1 MTTPPTASIAGGSGK
16 EGDDAS
22 IRFSVTLDEAAS
34 APVTIDYATSDG
46 TATAGVDYTATSG
59 TLRFS
64 AGTSTKTVS
73 IAIAD
78 DSENESDETFTVTL
92 SNPWGAN
99 LGTRSATG
107 TIRNRRVVVPSVSI
121 AGGRG
126 KEGDDDAITFT
137 VTLDEATS
145 ESVSVDYATADGTA
159 TAGADYTATSGTLRF
174 SPGSTSQA
182 VAVPIADGIENEADE
197 TFTVTLA
204 NPSGGTLGTSSATGT
219 IENRYVP
226 PLTARFENMPAEH
239 DGTEFRFELHF
250 SENVKTGYERV
261 RDRAFTVDHA
271 RIVEAKRQN
280 PRAENRNQSWTIR
293 VQPAGHQRIGI
304 TLPPGVSCTD
314 DRSICTFDG
323 RKLSHS
329 TSAMVE
335 GPPAMSIADARAE
348 EAEGAILTNLRGDA
362 QPGPAIGRA
371 GIRDLVPRAPGE
383 SVPRR
388 RRDSRGLSIASA

>member
-1 MTTPPTASIAGGSGK
+1 M
-16 EGDDAS
+16 
-22 IRFSVTLDEAAS
+22 
-34 APVTIDYATSDG
+34 
-46 TATAGVDYTATSG
+46 
-59 TLRFS
+59 
-64 AGTSTKTVS
+64 
-73 IAIAD
+73 
-78 DSENESDETFTVTL
+78 
-92 SNPWGAN
+92 
-99 LGTRSATG
+99 
-107 TIRNRRVVVPSVSI
+107 VVPSVSI

-348 EAEGAILTNLRGDA
+348 EAEGAILT
-362 QPGPAIGRA
+362 Q
-371 GIRDLVPRAPGE
+371 V
-383 SVPRR
+383 
-388 RRDSRGLSIASA
+388 

>member
-64 AGTSTKTVS
+64 AGTTTKTVS
-73 IAIAD
+73 VAIAD

-92 SNPWGAN
+92 SNPSGAN

-107 TIRNRRVVVPSVSI
+107 TIRNRRVVIPRVSI

-137 VTLDEATS
+137 VTLGEATS

-159 TAGADYTATSGTLRF
+159 AAGADYTATSGTLRF

-182 VAVPIADGIENEADE
+182 VTVPIADDIENEADE

-226 PLTARFENMPAEH
+226 PLTARSAAARAAKSASTTPRPTGPRTPAQ
-239 DGTEFRFELHF
+239 TTR
-250 SENVKTGYERV
+250 R
-261 RDRAFTVDHA
+261 
-271 RIVEAKRQN
+271 
-280 PRAENRNQSWTIR
+280 RAER
-293 VQPAGHQRIGI
+293 
-304 TLPPGVSCTD
+304 
-314 DRSICTFDG
+314 
-323 RKLSHS
+323 
-329 TSAMVE
+329 
-335 GPPAMSIADARAE
+335 
-348 EAEGAILTNLRGDA
+348 
-362 QPGPAIGRA
+362 
-371 GIRDLVPRAPGE
+371 
-383 SVPRR
+383 
-388 RRDSRGLSIASA
+388 